1 MKLVP
6 SMPAAITSLVFTL
19 SPVAAAS
26 LSGCSG
32 APPVKDQGTVTS
44 IRTGTAN
51 HQPAVW
57 FVVRLDGGT
66 RQTEDGPYYTANGG
80 KGNRCKVGSRWPSC
94 LTEGK

>member
-6 SMPAAITSLVFTL
+6 PVPAAITSLVLTL

-26 LSGCSG
+26 PGGCG
-32 APPVKDQGTVTS
+32 ASSPVKDQGTVTS

-80 KGNRCKVGSRWPSC
+80 KGNRCRVGSRWPSC
-94 LTEGK
+94 LTGGK